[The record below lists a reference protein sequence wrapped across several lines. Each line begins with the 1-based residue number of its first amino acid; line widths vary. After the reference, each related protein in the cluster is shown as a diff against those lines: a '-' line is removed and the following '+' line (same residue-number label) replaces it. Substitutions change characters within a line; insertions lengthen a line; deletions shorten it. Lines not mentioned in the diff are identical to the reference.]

1 MYTKNEKGNRKMKHY
16 DEASKGTKMEE
27 LIMEGLL
34 CARHD
39 KKDNIGGDFTIDD
52 AVDFFTSASP
62 ISKFV
67 FVYGGVKH
75 LKREFVLSTMKDLE
89 RKLEEVTG
97 FLFDCS
103 MRGRLTRLVMV
114 KKTWNGGNSTDE
126 FVEIRISEAKS
137 SLRETNIDA
146 EMIQVVVSGMRI
158 LARRAFSMSSIEYA
172 ETNYPKYIGNI
183 FRSKGQV
190 LFDFQDGSVL
200 GADTSYWVCELLREY
215 KDTNYISDC
224 DETTI
229 YLKPIKD
236 WLVEHNITNALI
248 RDLDGIIGHKNEEC
262 SIFSDDLGMP

>member
-1 MYTKNEKGNRKMKHY
+1 MTYYNNPNDDNGKTRK
-16 DEASKGTKMEE
+16 
-27 LIMEGLL
+27 IMEGLL
-34 CARHD
+34 NTKKCKD
-39 KKDNIGGDFTIDD
+39 KNGNGDFTPTD
-52 AVDFFTSASP
+52 VKNFFKSTAP
-62 ISKFV
+62 ISNFV
-67 FVYGGVKH
+67 FVYGGCKH
-75 LKREFVLSTMKDLE
+75 LKKEFVLADMLDIDRQLE
-89 RKLEEVTG
+89 DVTV

-103 MRGRLTRLVMV
+103 LHGRLSKLVWM
-114 KKTWNGGNSTDE
+114 KKEWNSGNSNDQ
-126 FVEIRISEAKS
+126 FVEIRISEAKT

-172 ETNYPKYIGNI
+172 ETYYPKYIGNI
-183 FRSKGQV
+183 FRSKGKV

-262 SIFSDDLGMP
+262 SIFCDDLGMP